1 MSPRR
6 RRLTPDELVAAART
20 TVAECAMPAF
30 LVGADSRI
38 MAWNGAASE
47 FFGIP
52 AWNASAL
59 SCALVVHGCL
69 RDGKPVCTPGCWLL
83 NGKKAGPVPEAME
96 MVIRTG
102 RPPSGQRLAR
112 VIHTRITH
120 PRAGQLGLLHT
131 MIPIA
136 DEFGS

>member
-38 MAWNGAASE
+38 MAWNGAALE

-69 RDGKPVCTPGCWLL
+69 RDGKPVFTPGCWLL
-83 NGKKAGPVPEAME
+83 N
-96 MVIRTG
+96 IRTG